1 MPIKPKY
8 ELKGLFESGD
18 RLSQSSMID
27 LIDSTYNPVLT
38 AGANIQ
44 ITNVETPSGRQTT
57 ISVKE
62 VVTET
67 GNTGIPTY
75 ADNAAAVSG
84 GLGVGDIY
92 KTTIGELRIVV

>member
-27 LIDSTYNPVLT
+27 LIDSTYNPFLT

-75 ADNAAAVSG
+75 ADNAAAISG
-84 GLGVGDIY
+84 GLSVGDVY
-92 KTTIGELRIVV
+92 KTASGELRIVV